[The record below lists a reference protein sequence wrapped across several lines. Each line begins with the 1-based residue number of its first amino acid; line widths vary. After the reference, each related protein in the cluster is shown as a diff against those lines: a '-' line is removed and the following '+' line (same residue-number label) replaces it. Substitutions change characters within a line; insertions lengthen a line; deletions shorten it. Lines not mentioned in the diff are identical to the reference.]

1 MVLRTIASRTMLPV
15 WAVMLAVSLA
25 GSAPG
30 QAPAGKTE
38 KEREQL
44 AILRAAAPEGDK
56 SAEGNK
62 ALACKM
68 LAIHGSAD
76 AVPDLAAL
84 LANER
89 LSSWA
94 RIALEAIPDP
104 AAGAALRDAAA
115 KLTGRQLVGVIHSL
129 GVRRDAAAVAML
141 ATKLDDG
148 EAAVASAAAYA
159 LGMVGDGP
167 ATAALRRA
175 LPRAQGPARSAVAEG
190 LVHCAERL
198 LAAGKAADATAIYD
212 EVRTADVPRQRK
224 IEATRGAILARGEA
238 GVPLLVEQIRSPDE
252 KSFRLGLT
260 VARELPAGAT
270 DRALAE
276 ELGKLPP
283 PRAALLVT
291 ALADRPKSTDLATLV
306 KAAGAGPREV
316 RAAALTALGQVG
328 NPAAVGTLL
337 AGVTDADADLAAA
350 ARAALAELRGAE
362 VDAAIRGRL
371 EKADPAL
378 LAVLLELVGQ
388 RRIDA
393 VPAAIAAVE
402 HPDLKVRTA
411 ALKALG
417 ETVDIERLGV
427 LVQQTVK
434 PRNDAEGAAALA
446 ALQAASVRMPDREGC
461 AAKLA
466 GALAAAPP
474 AMQVKILE
482 ILGGVG
488 GTKALETIATA
499 ARSDREEMQ
508 DAASRLL
515 GEWMTA
521 DAAPVLL
528 DLTKSAPGDKYQNRA
543 MRGYIRIARQFDLPL
558 EQRLEMC
565 RKAWGAARQPAE
577 QKMVLDVLRRYPAP
591 AGLDM
596 AVTAHGAEGLAA
608 EARQA
613 AASIA
618 QKLGELPAESWKR
631 LEGLGLTKR
640 KVEIQKAEYGS
651 GDRKKDVTDTLRKHT
666 GSTVVIVLPDP
677 SFNKVFA
684 GDPAPGA
691 PKQLVIRYLIDGRPG
706 EVTLAEDQA
715 IELVE
720 PK

>member
-1 MVLRTIASRTMLPV
+1 MVLRNRLPLV
-15 WAVMLAVSLA
+15 AVLLALSFV

-30 QAPAGKTE
+30 QQPAGRSE

-44 AILRAAAPEGDK
+44 AILRGSAAEAD
-56 SAEGNK
+56 K

-76 AVPDLAAL
+76 SVSDLAAL

-104 AAGAALRDAAA
+104 AAGEALRREAG
-115 KLTGRQLVGVIHSL
+115 KLGGLPLVGVIHSL
-129 GVRRDAAAVAML
+129 GVRRDGAAVAML
-141 ATKLDDG
+141 STKLTDG
-148 EAAVASAAAYA
+148 DAAVASAAAYA
-159 LGMVGDGP
+159 LGLVGDGP
-167 ATAALRRA
+167 ATAALRAA
-175 LPRAQGPARSAVAEG
+175 LPRAQGPVRSAVAEG
-190 LVHCAERL
+190 LVRCAERS
-198 LAAGKAADATAIYD
+198 LAGGKGTEAIAIYE
-212 EVRTADVPRQRK
+212 EVRAADVPRQRK

-238 GVPLLVEQIRSPDE
+238 GVPLLLEQLRSPDE

-260 VARELPAGAT
+260 VAREMPAGAT
-270 DRALAE
+270 DRALAD
-276 ELGKLPP
+276 ELAKLPP
-283 PRAALLVT
+283 ARGALLVT
-291 ALADRPKSTDLATLV
+291 AMADRPKSTDVATLV
-306 KAAGAGPREV
+306 KAAGAGSKEV
-316 RAAALTALGQVG
+316 RAAALAALGQMG

-337 AGVTDADADLAAA
+337 AGVTDADAGIAGA

-362 VDAAIRGRL
+362 VDAAIRARI

-378 LAVLLELVGQ
+378 LAVLLGLVGQ

-393 VPAAIAAVE
+393 VPAAITAAD
-402 HPDLKVRTA
+402 HPDAAVRTA

-417 ETVDIERLGV
+417 EIVDIERLGV

-434 PRNDAEGAAALA
+434 PRSDAEGAAALA
-446 ALQAASVRMPDREGC
+446 ALKAASIRMPDREAC
-461 AAKLA
+461 ATRLA
-466 GALAAAPP
+466 GALAGAPV
-474 AMQVKILE
+474 ATQVKVLE

-488 GTKALETIATA
+488 GTKALETIASS
-499 ARSDREEMQ
+499 ARSDDEELK
-508 DAASRLL
+508 DASSRLL

-528 DLTKSAPGDKYQNRA
+528 DLTTAAKGEKYQNRA

-596 AVTAHGAEGLAA
+596 AVTAHGTEGVKA

-618 QKLGELPAESWKR
+618 QKLGELPAEGWAKLSA
-631 LEGLGLTKR
+631 LGLKR
-640 KVEIQKAEYGS
+640 SKVEIQKAEYGAE
-651 GDRKKDVTDTLRKHT
+651 GRKKDVTDVVRKHT

-706 EVTLAEDQA
+706 EVIVNEDQA